1 MNNYNRIKQMTVD
14 EMAELLEL
22 LRTNDCGISSY
33 KDCIYCLA
41 KGVCQTSNFKQWLLQ
56 ECE

>member
-1 MNNYNRIKQMTVD
+1 MNNFEKIKQMSAD

-33 KDCIYCLA
+33 KDCKCCLA
-41 KGVCQTSNFKQWLLQ
+41 KGACQTINIKQWLLT